1 VSEAGAVSV
10 TSGGN
15 GAGGPGAVGR
25 DGLTPEVR
33 NVAIVVIVGAV
44 MSILD
49 TTIVN
54 VALESLSRDLDAP
67 LSTIQWVSTGYLL
80 SLATVIPLT
89 GWAAERFGPR
99 RVWMTVVGAFVAT
112 SALCGLAWSAESLI
126 AFRVLQGLAGGMI
139 MPIGM
144 ITLAQT
150 AGPERVGR
158 VMSVIGV
165 PMLLAP
171 VLGPVLGGLIVTHL
185 SWRWIFFV
193 NLPIGVV
200 GLLLAARLMPAERA
214 VGRGGAGAPSK
225 LDWRGLLLLSPGL
238 ALVVFGLSEVSTHGG
253 ITFGRGLPVL
263 GGVLLVGA
271 FVVHAWHCEAPLVD
285 VKLFRG
291 RGFSAA
297 GATVFLVG
305 GALFGSLLVLP
316 LYYQVARGESPLTAG
331 LLMAPQGLGAAL
343 GMNRAGKLVDRI
355 GGGRVV
361 IPGLLMLMAGTVAFT
376 QVAPDT
382 SFWLLGG
389 SLVLRGVGLGFTM
402 MPAMAAAYATIGRE
416 QVPRATPMLNV
427 LQRVGGSLGT
437 AVLAV
442 VLQRQITAQLGGAGG
457 GNASAGAIS
466 DAAQARAAGPLATAF
481 AHTYWWAMAMT
492 ALALVPAAVLA
503 VTERRA
509 KLEKMAAKAEESAP
523 ADAAA
528 ATPPERDRPLR
539 PGRAPARLR

>member
-1 VSEAGAVSV
+1 VSGDDRLSPEIRKVAV
-10 TSGGN
+10 
-15 GAGGPGAVGR
+15 
-25 DGLTPEVR
+25 
-33 NVAIVVIVGAV
+33 VVIVGAI

-54 VALESLSRDLDAP
+54 VALESLARDLHAP
-67 LSTIQWVSTGYLL
+67 LSTIQWVATGYLL

-99 RVWMTVVGAFVAT
+99 KVWMTVVAGFVAT
-112 SALCGLAWSAESLI
+112 SALCALAWSAESLI
-126 AFRVLQGLAGGMI
+126 AFRVLQGLAGGMV

-150 AGPERVGR
+150 AGPSRVGR
-158 VMSVIGV
+158 VMSVVGV

-185 SWRWIFFV
+185 SWRWIFLV
-193 NLPIGVV
+193 NLPIGLV
-200 GLLLAARLMPAERA
+200 GLALAAKLMPAGRA
-214 VGRGGAGAPSK
+214 IGRGGEGAPSR
-225 LDWRGLLLLSPGL
+225 LDWKGLLLLSPGL
-238 ALVVFGLSEVSTHGG
+238 ALVVFGLSEVSAHGSVSAE
-253 ITFGRGLPVL
+253 RLLPVVAGL
-263 GGVLLVGA
+263 ALVA
-271 FVVHAWHCEAPLVD
+271 LFVWHAWHSDAPLVD
-285 VKLFRG
+285 VQLFRG

-305 GALFGSLLVLP
+305 GALFGALLVLP

-343 GMNRAGKLVDRI
+343 GMNRAGRLVDRG

-361 IPGLLMLMAGTVAFT
+361 IAGLLMLMAGTIPFT
-376 QVAPDT
+376 MVEPGT
-382 SFWLLGG
+382 SFWLLGAA
-389 SLVLRGVGLGFTM
+389 LVLRGLGLGFTM
-402 MPAMAAAYATIGRE
+402 MPAMAAAYATIQRE

-442 VLQRQITAQLGGAGG
+442 VLQRQIVAELSAASGGGAGS
-457 GNASAGAIS
+457 ASGASFGAIPES
-466 DAAQARAAGPLATAF
+466 ARVRVAEPLATAF
-481 AHTYWWAMAMT
+481 AHTYWWAMGMT
-492 ALALVPAAVLA
+492 ALALIPATVLA

-509 KLEKMAAKAEESAP
+509 AREKAAAEVGHAP
-523 ADAAA
+523 EAGAVAAA
-528 ATPPERDRPLR
+528 AAPTPRAPDRR
-539 PGRAPARLR
+539 PRPDRAPAHLR